1 MATNLVSYV
10 MQFMTP
16 DMIARIAKALGLSRE
31 DAQGGVAAAVP
42 ALLAA
47 LSGVAAKPG
56 GAQSLLDS
64 LKQNAGVL
72 DRFADTISGGK
83 QSSFIE
89 KGSSSLTSL
98 LGSHDQ
104 SALVGA
110 VGKFAGLG
118 QNGAQ
123 SLLGMLT
130 PVVMGLISRQIGPRP
145 DVSGLT
151 GLLASQKEHIAQA
164 LPVGMS
170 KLLSGTGLL
179 DSLTGAVGSVTDA
192 AGQAGRAAGAATDEV
207 TQYASSA
214 ARSVAAAGQRA
225 AGTASSGLPNWVYW
239 AVPLIVIAGFL
250 WYLVGSRVE
259 QVVQQPTR
267 SVQSV
272 VVGGVDIGRQVNDSL
287 AQLRSS
293 LASITDLTSARA
305 ALPKLQEA
313 TAQIDKVVGIVGQ
326 LSPDQR
332 KFVSGLIAPA
342 MATINEQF
350 DKVLAI
356 PGVAEVMQPAVDT
369 LKTRLADLSG
379 QSNTVGVR

>member
-16 DMIARIAKALGLSRE
+16 DMIARIARALGLSRE

-47 LSGVAAKPG
+47 LSSVAAKPG

-64 LKQNAGVL
+64 LKQHAGVL
-72 DRFADTISGGK
+72 DSFAATISGGK
-83 QSSFIE
+83 QPFFIE
-89 KGSSSLTSL
+89 KGSSLLTSL

-123 SLLGMLT
+123 SLLGILT
-130 PVVMGLISRQIGPRP
+130 PVVMGLIGRQIGPRP
-145 DVSGLT
+145 DVSSLT

-305 ALPKLQEA
+305 ALPNLQEA
-313 TAQIDKVVGIVGQ
+313 TAQIDKAVGIVGQ

-332 KFVSGLIAPA
+332 KFVSGLITPA

-350 DKVLAI
+350 AKVLAI
-356 PGVAEVMQPAVDT
+356 PGVGEVLKPTVDT

>member
-16 DMIARIAKALGLSRE
+16 DMIARIARALGLSRE
-31 DAQGGVAAAVP
+31 DAQAGVAVAVP

-72 DRFADTISGGK
+72 DSFADTISGGK
-83 QSSFIE
+83 KPSFIE
-89 KGSSSLTSL
+89 KGSSLLTSL

-130 PVVMGLISRQIGPRP
+130 PVVMGLIGRQIGPHP
-145 DVSGLT
+145 DVSSLSN
-151 GLLASQKEHIAQA
+151 LLASQKEQIGQA
-164 LPVGMS
+164 LPMGMS
-170 KLLSGTGLL
+170 KLLGGTGLL

-192 AGQAGRAAGAATDEV
+192 AGQARRAAAAATDEA
-207 TQYASSA
+207 TQYASST
-214 ARSVAAAGQRA
+214 ARSVGAAGQRA
-225 AGTASSGLPNWVYW
+225 ARAASSGVPNWLYW
-239 AVPLIVIAGFL
+239 AIPLIVIAGFL
-250 WYLVGSRVE
+250 WYLVGNRVE
-259 QVVQQPTR
+259 QVAQQPTAP
-267 SVQSV
+267 VQSV

-293 LASITDLTSARA
+293 LASITDLTSAQA
-305 ALPKLQEA
+305 ALPRLQEA

-332 KFVSGLIAPA
+332 KFVSGRITPA
-342 MATINEQF
+342 MATINAQF

-356 PGVAEVMQPAVDT
+356 PGVGEVLKPAVDT
-369 LKTRLADLSG
+369 LKIRLADLSG
-379 QSNTVGVR
+379 QSNTVGAR